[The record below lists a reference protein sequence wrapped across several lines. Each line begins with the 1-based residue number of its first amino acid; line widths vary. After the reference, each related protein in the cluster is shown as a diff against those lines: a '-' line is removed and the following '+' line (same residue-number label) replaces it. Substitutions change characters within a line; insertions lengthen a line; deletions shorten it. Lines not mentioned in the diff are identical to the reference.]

1 MMQFIEYSLENH
13 VARITINRPQVRNA
27 LNPETYY
34 ALSQVCDQVEQDDD
48 VWLAVITGAGDKAFS
63 AGRDLKQMAEINAA
77 SEAEQLREAELWK
90 KITRLTDRHYF
101 PKPIIA
107 RLNGSAYGGGLEI
120 ALACDIIVASEDARI
135 GLPEPRR
142 GLIPFAG
149 GVHRLPRQIP
159 LKKAM
164 GYLLTGRDMSAA
176 EALEL
181 GLINEVVPADRL
193 DEAVDSWVLD
203 ILKCAPLAIRA
214 IKQCVMEG
222 LDYSLAE
229 AMAREYKWETRRQ
242 ASDDSAEGPRAFAEK
257 REPRWT
263 GR

>member
-1 MMQFIEYSLENH
+1 MEFIDFSVTDR
-13 VARITINRPQVRNA
+13 VARLTINRPEVRNA
-27 LNPETYY
+27 LNPLAYY
-34 ALSQVCDQVEQDDD
+34 ELSQACDRIEADDD
-48 VWLAVITGAGDKAFS
+48 IWLAVLTGAGDRAFS
-63 AGRDLKQMAEINAA
+63 AGRDLKQMAEMNAA
-77 SEAEQLREAELWK
+77 GETEKRQEAELWQ

-107 RLNGSAYGGGLEI
+107 RLNGSAYGGGLEL
-120 ALACDIIVASEDARI
+120 ALACDIIVAADHARI

-149 GVHRLPRQIP
+149 GVHRLPRQMP

-164 GYLLTGRDMSAA
+164 GCLLTGRDMSAT
-176 EALEL
+176 EACEL
-181 GLINEVVPADRL
+181 GLINEVVSADQL
-193 DEAVDSWVLD
+193 DDTVEAWVAD

-229 AMAREYKWETRRQ
+229 AMSREYRWETRRQ
-242 ASDDSAEGPRAFAEK
+242 ESEDSKEGPRAFAEK
-257 REPRWT
+257 RAPRWT
-263 GR
+263 GY

>member
-1 MMQFIEYSLENH
+1 MPFIDYEVRER
-13 VARITINRPQVRNA
+13 VAWITINRPEVRNA
-27 LNPETYY
+27 LNPMAYFE
-34 ALSQVCDQVEQDDD
+34 LSQACDQVENNDD
-48 VWLAVITGAGDKAFS
+48 VWLAVLTGAGDKAFS
-63 AGRDLKQMAEINAA
+63 AGRDLKQMAQIDAA
-77 SEAEQLREAELWK
+77 SEEEKQQEKALWSK
-90 KITRLTDRHYF
+90 VTRLTDRHYF

-120 ALACDIIVASEDARI
+120 ALACDIIIAADHARI

-164 GYLLTGRDMSAA
+164 GYLLTGRDMSVATA
-176 EALEL
+176 HEF
-181 GLINEVVPADRL
+181 GLINEVVPAAQL
-193 DEAVDSWVLD
+193 DEAVDGWVRD

-222 LDYSLAE
+222 LDYSLAD
-229 AMAREYKWETRRQ
+229 AMGRQYDWEQRRQ
-242 ASDDSAEGPRAFAEK
+242 ESEDSREGPRAFAEK